1 MSLWRQITR
10 GARVLIN
17 RAAADR
23 DVADE
28 VQHFLDEV
36 TADFVSRGLPL
47 EAARRE
53 ARLRVGNAG
62 VVRDELRASG
72 WENLVGTSLSDLR
85 HGARRLR
92 NAPGFTVVCV
102 ITLALGIGASTAI
115 FSAVNPILFAP
126 LPYPLAVWRIDT
138 VLLLMLSFAM
148 VPVAMGRWMP
158 ERLESILLVVV
169 YAAYLVAQTMLAA
182 RLF

>member
-72 WENLVGTSLSDLR
+72 WESLVGTSLSDLR
-85 HGARRLR
+85 HAARRLR

-115 FSAVNPILFAP
+115 FSAVNPILFEP
-126 LPYPLAVWRIDT
+126 LPYPD
-138 VLLLMLSFAM
+138 
-148 VPVAMGRWMP
+148 
-158 ERLESILLVVV
+158 
-169 YAAYLVAQTMLAA
+169 AA
-182 RLF
+182 RVMMLWDRAADGGHLDVTFGTYRELVQRSRSFDALGVM